1 MGFAFHPSNLTSS
14 GSQSFAETLGD
25 SKGRSPWR
33 AFGDFPRDGKV
44 TRGGGAERPPGGC
57 RDYCPAKAP
66 GVEGR
71 SAFLVGAGTTVPQ
84 RPPGWRGGAPSW
96 WVQGLLSRKGPR
108 GGGAERPYM
117 GRSAEDGAQPLLA
130 LGKGPRVLK
139 LLYPSRREKTTA
151 FSRRWAVEKQ
161 TAAAVKKK
169 EQKKRAASRYR
180 KKSKNRS
187 KNNVDNLIIPALP
200 PKIKPFFQIFPSF
213 LPDAP
218 KSPLWKSWGNRR
230 GISVKNKKKD

>member
-1 MGFAFHPSNLTSS
+1 M
-14 GSQSFAETLGD
+14 
-25 SKGRSPWR
+25 
-33 AFGDFPRDGKV
+33 
-44 TRGGGAERPPGGC
+44 
-57 RDYCPAKAP
+57 
-66 GVEGR
+66 EGR
-71 SAFLVGAGTTVPQ
+71 SALLMGAGTTVPQ
-84 RPPGWRGGAPSW
+84 RPPVWRGGAPIHGKERRGW
-96 WVQGLLSRKGPR
+96 GAAPPR
-108 GGGAERPYM
+108 IGE
-117 GRSAEDGAQPLLA
+117 
-130 LGKGPRVLK
+130 GPRVLK

-187 KNNVDNLIIPALP
+187 KNNVDSLIIQALP

>member
-1 MGFAFHPSNLTSS
+1 MVIAFSSMGFAFHPSNLTSS
-14 GSQSFAETLGD
+14 GSQNFAESQGD
-25 SKGRSPWR
+25 SKGRSPGR

-44 TRGGGAERPPGGC
+44 T
-57 RDYCPAKAP
+57 
-66 GVEGR
+66 
-71 SAFLVGAGTTVPQ
+71 
-84 RPPGWRGGAPSW
+84 
-96 WVQGLLSRKGPR
+96 R

-151 FSRRWAVEKQ
+151 FGRRWAVEKE

-187 KNNVDNLIIPALP
+187 KNNVDSLIIPALP
-200 PKIKPFFQIFPSF
+200 PKIKLFSKFFHPSSPMRQNPLCGNPGETGGEF
-213 LPDAP
+213 L
-218 KSPLWKSWGNRR
+218 
-230 GISVKNKKKD
+230 

>member
-1 MGFAFHPSNLTSS
+1 MVIAFSSMGFAFHPSNLTSS
-14 GSQSFAETLGD
+14 GSQSFAETQGD

-44 TRGGGAERPPGGC
+44 TRVQGGA
-57 RDYCPAKAP
+57 PA
-66 GVEGR
+66 
-71 SAFLVGAGTTVPQ
+71 S
-84 RPPGWRGGAPSW
+84 RGGA
-96 WVQGLLSRKGPR
+96 QR
-108 GGGAERPYM
+108 M
-117 GRSAEDGAQPLLA
+117 GRSPSSHYGRE
-130 LGKGPRVLK
+130 PRVLK

-151 FSRRWAVEKQ
+151 FGRRWAVEKQ

-218 KSPLWKSWGNRR
+218 KSPLWKSWVNRR

>member
-14 GSQSFAETLGD
+14 GSQSFAETQGD

-33 AFGDFPRDGKV
+33 AFGDFPRDGKGP
-44 TRGGGAERPPGGC
+44 RGGGAERPPGGC
-57 RDYCPAKAP
+57 RDYRPAKAP

-71 SAFLVGAGTTVPQ
+71 SAHT
-84 RPPGWRGGAPSW
+84 W
-96 WVQGLLSRKGPR
+96 
-108 GGGAERPYM
+108 

-151 FSRRWAVEKQ
+151 FGRRWAVEKE

-180 KKSKNRS
+180 KKSKKRS
-187 KNNVDNLIIPALP
+187 KNNVDSLIIPALP

>member
-14 GSQSFAETLGD
+14 GSQSFAESQGD

-71 SAFLVGAGTTVPQ
+71 SALLMGAGTTVLQ
-84 RPPGWRGGAPSW
+84 RPPGWRGGASIHGKERRGWGAAP
-96 WVQGLLSRKGPR
+96 PR
-108 GGGAERPYM
+108 IGE
-117 GRSAEDGAQPLLA
+117 
-130 LGKGPRVLK
+130 GPRVLK

-151 FSRRWAVEKQ
+151 FGRRWAVEKE

-169 EQKKRAASRYR
+169 EQKKEQLLDTG
-180 KKSKNRS
+180 KNR
-187 KNNVDNLIIPALP
+187 KT
-200 PKIKPFFQIFPSF
+200 
-213 LPDAP
+213 AP
-218 KSPLWKSWGNRR
+218 KTMLIALLYQPCRQKSSLFSKFFHPSSPMRQNPLCGNP
-230 GISVKNKKKD
+230 GETGGEFL

>member
-1 MGFAFHPSNLTSS
+1 MVIAFSSMGFAFHPSNLTSS
-14 GSQSFAETLGD
+14 GSQSFAETQGD

-44 TRGGGAERPPGGC
+44 TRGGGAERPPGGGRSQVC
-57 RDYCPAKAP
+57 RLAP
-66 GVEGR
+66 GGE
-71 SAFLVGAGTTVPQ
+71 
-84 RPPGWRGGAPSW
+84 APTS
-96 WVQGLLSRKGPR
+96 GS
-108 GGGAERPYM
+108 
-117 GRSAEDGAQPLLA
+117 RSAEDGAQPLLA
-130 LGKGPRVLK
+130 LGKGSRFLK

-151 FSRRWAVEKQ
+151 FGRRWAVEKQ